1 MHLQIYKTP
10 ESEGSKYNRWTDK
23 IETYMYKTRSEMGFK
38 VPVYIQISDIVAH
51 DAACLCKA
59 QGGQGYDIL

>member
-1 MHLQIYKTP
+1 
-10 ESEGSKYNRWTDK
+10 
-23 IETYMYKTRSEMGFK
+23 MYKKTTTEMGIR

-59 QGGQGYDIL
+59 QGGQGYEIC

>member
-1 MHLQIYKTP
+1 MKF
-10 ESEGSKYNRWTDK
+10 K
-23 IETYMYKTRSEMGFK
+23 IATEMWFK